1 MNVDKPAVGI
11 SVYKDVFTA
20 DVFIEELEKECQD
33 SWSELEWIS
42 SGTGPGSV
50 SSYRTSMSANLAS
63 LFPPYE
69 KTQLSEL
76 FSHSIRYPIEKV
88 VKDYI
93 VENFIPNGI
102 SEIWSVLKYTK
113 GAEYKGH
120 YDHGPNAPRIFSM
133 VAMLKA
139 PEEGGELEFP
149 NFNVTIPVEEGSV
162 ILFPSNF
169 PYLHIAHPVESG
181 TKYSLVTWYV

>member
-1 MNVDKPAVGI
+1 MIIEKPAVGI
-11 SVYKDVFTA
+11 SVYKEIFNAET
-20 DVFIEELEKECQD
+20 FIEELEKACLD
-33 SWSELEWIS
+33 DWSELEWVS

-50 SSYRTSMSANLAS
+50 SNYRTSVSASLAS

-69 KTQLSEL
+69 KTGLSEL
-76 FSHSIRYPIEKV
+76 FSHSVRYPIEKV

-93 VENFIPNGI
+93 ADHFIPSGI

-120 YDHGPNAPRIFSM
+120 YDHGPNAPRTFSM
-133 VAMLKA
+133 VAMLRS
-139 PEEGGELEFP
+139 PEKGGELEFP
-149 NFNVTIPVEEGSV
+149 NFNVKIPAEEGTV

-181 TKYSLVTWYV
+181 VKYSLVTWYV